1 MEFNLINPIAER
13 KTKTVYRDG
22 DKTIKLFV
30 ENYSK
35 ANILNEALIQSRV
48 EENTDLKISRLLE
61 VSKIQDRWAL
71 VTEYVEGTPLDVLM
85 KEYPEKEEE
94 YLEFF
99 VNVQM
104 EVLSK
109 RVPLLNRT
117 KDKYKRKLTEAQNID
132 DNAKYELLQRLEG
145 MKNHDK
151 LCHGDFVPSNIIVK
165 ENGDYSIID
174 WSHATIGNASGDVAN
189 TFLLFTT
196 EQKSELAEKYVELY
210 CKKTGTD
217 KKEIQR
223 WIPIV
228 AAVRK
233 TYNKP
238 EEQEFLNN
246 WINIVD
252 FQ

>member
-1 MEFNLINPIAER
+1 MEFNLTNPIAER

-30 ENYSK
+30 EKYSK
-35 ANILNEALIQSRV
+35 ADILNEALIQSRV
-48 EENTDLKISRLLE
+48 EENTDLKISRLQE
-61 VSKIQDRWAL
+61 VIKINERWAL
-71 VTEYVEGTPLDVLM
+71 ITEYVEGTPLDVLM
-85 KEYPEKEEE
+85 KEHPEKEEE

-117 KDKYKRKLTEAQNID
+117 KDKYRRKITDAANID
-132 DNAKYELLQRLEG
+132 DTTKYELLQRLEG
-145 MKNHDK
+145 MKNHNK
-151 LCHGDFVPSNIIVK
+151 LCHGDFIPSNIIIK
-165 ENGDYSIID
+165 ENGDYAIID
-174 WSHATIGNASGDVAN
+174 WSHATVGNASGDVAN
-189 TFLLFTT
+189 TFLIFSMTGKT
-196 EQKSELAEKYVELY
+196 EFAEKYVDLY

-252 FQ
+252 FE